1 MSKDS
6 FNLILL
12 AFANI
17 KQIFESSNHYHI
29 KIIIIELY
37 FNFAKFII
45 SNQENYSVRLTF
57 SIQIR
62 KLKLALY

>member
-37 FNFAKFII
+37 FNFAKFVI

>member
-37 FNFAKFII
+37 FNFTKFAI
-45 SNQENYSVRLTF
+45 SNQENYKVCLT
-57 SIQIR
+57 SNIQIR
-62 KLKLALY
+62 KSELTLY